1 MKLNNIDLIGYA
13 CGLAAENP
21 GCADGPVTLQDEYK
35 SIELLTPDL
44 TLKNKFQVISE
55 ISLRLA
61 KRIEKSVTHKKSFI
75 VFAGDHSC
83 AIGTWSGVANALT
96 KDEKNKKAF
105 GLIWID
111 AHLDSHTPET
121 SPSGNIHGMPVAS
134 LLGYGDKS
142 LISILNSAPKIKPEN
157 LCFIG
162 IRSFEIGE
170 EALIKKLN
178 IKVYYMQ
185 EVENRGLDA
194 ILKEAKEIVTK
205 KNTQPYG
212 LSIDLDGIDPEDTPG
227 VGTPE
232 ANGIKADDLC
242 TALKKYCHNDEELLG
257 TEITEFN
264 PHEDIN
270 HKTQDVIRRLV
281 DAIY

>member
-1 MKLNNIDLIGYA
+1 VDFNNIDLIGYA
-13 CGLAAENP
+13 CGLAAENT
-21 GCADGPVTLQDEYK
+21 GCADGPVTLQKDFK

-44 TLKNKFQVISE
+44 TLKNKFQVIAE
-55 ISLRLA
+55 LSLRLA
-61 KRIEKSVTHKKSFI
+61 QRIEKSILQKQKKSFI

-83 AIGTWSGVANALT
+83 AIGTWSGIAQALQ
-96 KDEKNKKAF
+96 KPF

-134 LLGYGDKS
+134 LLGYGNN
-142 LISILNSAPKIKPEN
+142 LLTSILNNQPKIKPEN

-162 IRSFEIGE
+162 IRSFEAGE
-170 EALIKKLN
+170 EELIKKLK
-178 IKVYYMQ
+178 IKTYYMQ

-194 ILKEAKEIVTK
+194 VFKEAKQIMTK
-205 KNTQPYG
+205 NNTQPYG
-212 LSIDLDGIDPEDTPG
+212 LSIDLDGIDPVDAPG

-242 TALKKYCHNDEELLG
+242 AALKKYCHNDAGLLG